1 MKFKEEVEQR
11 NIEDLKPHPLN
22 SKIYLEQFENI
33 EKLQK
38 SIEKHGQLEPIVI
51 NAKNVIISGHRRFK
65 VLQTLGIPLV
75 DVRVREFENEV
86 EALINFNIQRE
97 KRGEDIQKELQY
109 LEKEVYSK
117 TQKGRKSI
125 GHSSENLDKYLDLSK
140 RYEISRTNSVI
151 LFRIMRDCPKL
162 IPKIKLKGNS
172 DGTMSINKALQ
183 ICTEKTSASKHDYRT
198 KDLSKL
204 KTLLKRVDK
213 HELLDLMRSTYPYSI
228 MGTYSKV
235 SKTTSFDFDE
245 DKFKRL
251 DEKRTELIKNLDYLK
266 SLDAREILLYQKVDE
281 VKSLQVP
288 KKTKDEVFA
297 NLWKPKDI
305 YDVEGT
311 IKEIE
316 NLEPILTRSTS
327 TDEFNT
333 LRVLTHQMTW
343 KQNVG
348 RLLRYVVTNKSDG
361 KYLGLLTIASDVVVI
376 QSRDDKIGWN
386 SQNKFKQKK
395 INNIAIGS
403 TICPTQPLGFN
414 FLGTKLMASL
424 CTLQQVQDD
433 WKREY
438 GDILVGMTT
447 TSLYGSKSSYNG
459 IKWWKKYGTSS
470 GKMILSPSESHYK
483 FWSNWLK
490 ENYEGYDSLTRR
502 DDGSL
507 ISGPKQKILNK
518 IFQILG
524 ISSSNYYHENNRGVY
539 FCPFYENTNEFLRGE
554 ISESELKPKTDG
566 LGDLESIMTW
576 WLIKSRK
583 RYKKLIDENRIDDDP
598 VWYDDIQENDVKYWL
613 EIRGKNPI
621 LDDE

>member
-1 MKFKEEVEQR
+1 
-11 NIEDLKPHPLN
+11 
-22 SKIYLEQFENI
+22 
-33 EKLQK
+33 
-38 SIEKHGQLEPIVI
+38 
-51 NAKNVIISGHRRFK
+51 
-65 VLQTLGIPLV
+65 
-75 DVRVREFENEV
+75 
-86 EALINFNIQRE
+86 
-97 KRGEDIQKELQY
+97 
-109 LEKEVYSK
+109 
-117 TQKGRKSI
+117 
-125 GHSSENLDKYLDLSK
+125 
-140 RYEISRTNSVI
+140 
-151 LFRIMRDCPKL
+151 MRDCPKL

-228 MGTYSKV
+228 MGTYSRV

-266 SLDAREILLYQKVDE
+266 SLDAREILLFQKVDE

-288 KKTKDEVFA
+288 KKTKDEVFN

-305 YDVEGT
+305 HDVEGT

-361 KYLGLLTIASDVVVI
+361 NTSGLLTIYQMLLSSKVETIKSDGIV
-376 QSRDDKIGWN
+376 RTN
-386 SQNKFKQKK
+386 SNKRKS
-395 INNIAIGS
+395 IILAIGS

-424 CTLQQVQDD
+424 CTLQQIQDD
-433 WKREY
+433 WKR
-438 GDILVGMTT
+438 I
-447 TSLYGSKSSYNG
+447 
-459 IKWWKKYGTSS
+459 W
-470 GKMILSPSESHYK
+470 
-483 FWSNWLK
+483 
-490 ENYEGYDSLTRR
+490 
-502 DDGSL
+502 
-507 ISGPKQKILNK
+507 
-518 IFQILG
+518 
-524 ISSSNYYHENNRGVY
+524 
-539 FCPFYENTNEFLRGE
+539 
-554 ISESELKPKTDG
+554 
-566 LGDLESIMTW
+566 
-576 WLIKSRK
+576 
-583 RYKKLIDENRIDDDP
+583 
-598 VWYDDIQENDVKYWL
+598 
-613 EIRGKNPI
+613 
-621 LDDE
+621 